1 MSYGLK
7 MLSEQVV
14 TDHKCE
20 QGFKNW
26 GPKVRGLSKST
37 LGPSDFIRLQPGSLS
52 KIRFVCV

>member
-26 GPKVRGLSKST
+26 GAQGA
-37 LGPSDFIRLQPGSLS
+37 GPV
-52 KIRFVCV
+52 KINFGPL

>member
-37 LGPSDFIRLQPGSLS
+37 LGPS
-52 KIRFVCV
+52 